1 MALRKTRS
9 AAARKAAPR
18 KASKLSPAESPLPYL
33 GFGLLFGY
41 FLSKSRA
48 TDYDSIVA
56 MFRFQEFQLYGVII
70 MAVVVVSL
78 GLFLLRRSGNTT
90 FSGQSMKMET
100 LAWDPNRLAGAFLF
114 GAGWA
119 LAGTCPG
126 TSLTQIGEG
135 KVIAVATVIGIAA
148 GVWAYKK
155 FKPGISAKNDA
166 VC

>member
-1 MALRKTRS
+1 MAPRKTRLKT
-9 AAARKAAPR
+9 AKTARR
-18 KASKLSPAESPLPYL
+18 KDSKLSPAESPLPYL
-33 GFGLLFGY
+33 GFGILFGY

-56 MFRFQEFQLYGVII
+56 MFLCREFQLYGVII
-70 MAVVVVSL
+70 VAVAVVSL
-78 GLFLLRRSGNTT
+78 GLFLLRRSGNKTY
-90 FSGQSMKMET
+90 SGQRVEMEP
-100 LAWDPNRLAGAFLF
+100 LAWDPDRLAGAFLF

-126 TSLTQIGEG
+126 TSLTQLGEG
-135 KVIAVATVIGIAA
+135 KVIALATVVGIAA

-155 FKPGISAKNDA
+155 FKPGIAPKNDV